1 MPHTLTQVQSRAEV
15 DALGSAH
22 CADSQSLVRA
32 LNSAH
37 AQPGPGY
44 PSALVS
50 LERMRCRLTLL
61 RGGTAYHSRHV
72 PTG

>member
-1 MPHTLTQVQSRAEV
+1 MYSRGQKKWTHQALHTV
-15 DALGSAH
+15 
-22 CADSQSLVRA
+22 QSLVRV

-37 AQPGPGY
+37 AQLGPGY
-44 PSALVS
+44 PSVLVR
-50 LERMRCRLTLL
+50 LEKMLCRLTPL